1 MQEFEYNEHKA
12 SELSKMKEK
21 LSHWMLENLEK
32 GKEFVD
38 TAEAGKVIDMIK
50 DLCEAEEKVWKAM
63 YYKLETKEC
72 LQEMEESEDRYGYNS
87 RRYSDGRY
95 APAGMGKR
103 GYRPMEYDM
112 PKEGR
117 WRNPPYAVMGY
128 SEEREEPPSVYT
140 RSYDRYKD
148 ARRHYTASKNPQT
161 QEEMNRYANEHLT
174 ETIATF
180 REMWSD
186 ATPDVKAN
194 MKTHLTNLVNE
205 MTV

>member
-1 MQEFEYNEHKA
+1 MQEFEYSEHKA

-21 LSHWMLENLEK
+21 FSHWMLENLEK
-32 GKEFVD
+32 GKEFVNPV
-38 TAEAGKVIDMIK
+38 EAGMVIDMIK

-63 YYKLETKEC
+63 YYKLETKER

-112 PKEGR
+112 PKEGH

-128 SEEREEPPSVYT
+128 SDGREEPPSDYT
-140 RSYDRYKD
+140 RAYDRYKD

-180 REMWSD
+180 REMWGD